1 MLNQAFCNS
10 LSKTL
15 HLNQL
20 KSEINRLATV
30 KVRERV
36 FELLLGGWLMA
47 ISPICLE
54 QESAKWFVQAT
65 NTIYA
70 TS

>member
-15 HLNQL
+15 YLNL

-30 KVRERV
+30 NVRERV